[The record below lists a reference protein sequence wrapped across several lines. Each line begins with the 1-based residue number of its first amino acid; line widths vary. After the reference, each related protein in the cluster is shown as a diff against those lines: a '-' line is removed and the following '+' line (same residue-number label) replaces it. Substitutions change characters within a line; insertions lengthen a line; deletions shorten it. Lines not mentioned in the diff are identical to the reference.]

1 MQQVNTD
8 IISEIVSIIQ
18 NEMEKYSFNQ
28 SRWLSLQE
36 AAQYAGVSY
45 NTFVKWRL
53 MGIRVCEIDGIK
65 RVSKDEID
73 RFLEEHSF

>member
-1 MQQVNTD
+1 
-8 IISEIVSIIQ
+8 
-18 NEMEKYSFNQ
+18 MEKYSFNQ